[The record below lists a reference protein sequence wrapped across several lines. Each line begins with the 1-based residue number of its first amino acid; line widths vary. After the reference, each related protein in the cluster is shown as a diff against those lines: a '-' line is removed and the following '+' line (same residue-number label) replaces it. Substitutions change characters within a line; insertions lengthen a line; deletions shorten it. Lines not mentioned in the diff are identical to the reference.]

1 MRLLTTNRFEKD
13 LKRAIKRGKD
23 LDKLWKIDEQL
34 LNNKPLE
41 KRHRPH
47 PLSGNYA
54 TAWECHIEPDWL
66 LIWNQEDDQLV
77 LSRTGT
83 HSDLFYLTH
92 FLTKKNVNN

>member
-23 LDKLWKIDEQL
+23 LDKLWKIVEQL

-66 LIWNQEDDQLV
+66 LIWNPEVDQLV

-83 HSDLFYLTH
+83 HSDLF
-92 FLTKKNVNN
+92 

>member
-1 MRLLTTNRFEKD
+1 MRLLTTKRFEED
-13 LKRAIKRGKD
+13 LKRVLKRGKD
-23 LDKLWKIDEQL
+23 LDKLWEIVEL
-34 LNNKPLE
+34 LLDNKPLE

-66 LIWNQEDDQLV
+66 MIWNQEDDQLV

-83 HSDLFYLTH
+83 HSDLF
-92 FLTKKNVNN
+92 

>member
-1 MRLLTTNRFEKD
+1 MRLLTTKRFEKD
-13 LKRAIKRGKD
+13 LKRALKRGKD
-23 LDKLWKIDEQL
+23 SDKLWKIVEL
-34 LNNKPLE
+34 LLDNKPLE

-83 HSDLFYLTH
+83 HSDLF
-92 FLTKKNVNN
+92 

>member
-23 LDKLWKIDEQL
+23 LDKLWKIVEQL

-47 PLSGNYA
+47 PLSGNYP
-54 TAWECHIEPDWL
+54 TAWECHPEPDWL
-66 LIWNQEDDQLV
+66 LIWNPEVDQLV

-83 HSDLFYLTH
+83 HSDLF
-92 FLTKKNVNN
+92 

>member
-23 LDKLWKIDEQL
+23 LDKLWKIVEL
-34 LNNKPLE
+34 LLDNKPLE

-54 TAWECHIEPDWL
+54 TASESHVEPDWL
-66 LIWNQEDDQLV
+66 LIWNQEVDQLV
-77 LSRTGT
+77 LKDRNTFMLGK
-83 HSDLFYLTH
+83 DYRD
-92 FLTKKNVNN
+92 

>member
-23 LDKLWKIDEQL
+23 LDKLWKIVEQL

-54 TAWECHIEPDWL
+54 ISWECHIEPDWL
-66 LIWNQEDDQLV
+66 LIWNPEVDQLV

-83 HSDLFYLTH
+83 HSDLF
-92 FLTKKNVNN
+92 

>member
-1 MRLLTTNRFEKD
+1 
-13 LKRAIKRGKD
+13 
-23 LDKLWKIDEQL
+23 

-41 KRHRPH
+41 KHHRPH

-66 LIWNQEDDQLV
+66 LIWNPEVDQLV

-83 HSDLFYLTH
+83 HSDLF
-92 FLTKKNVNN
+92 

>member
-1 MRLLTTNRFEKD
+1 MRLLKTNRFKRD

-23 LDKLWKIDEQL
+23 LDKLWIIVEL
-34 LNNKPLE
+34 LLDNKPLE
-41 KRHRPH
+41 KLHRPH

-66 LIWNQEDDQLV
+66 LIWNPEVDQLV

-83 HSDLFYLTH
+83 HSDLF
-92 FLTKKNVNN
+92 

>member
-23 LDKLWKIDEQL
+23 LDKLWKIVEQL

-66 LIWNQEDDQLV
+66 LIWNQEVDQLV
-77 LSRTGT
+77 LKDRNTFMLGK
-83 HSDLFYLTH
+83 DCRD
-92 FLTKKNVNN
+92 

>member
-13 LKRAIKRGKD
+13 LKRAIKRRKD
-23 LDKLWKIDEQL
+23 LDKLWKIVEQL

-66 LIWNQEDDQLV
+66 LIWTPEVDQLV

-83 HSDLFYLTH
+83 HSDLF
-92 FLTKKNVNN
+92 

>member
-23 LDKLWKIDEQL
+23 LDKLWEIVEQL

-66 LIWNQEDDQLV
+66 LIWNLEVDQLV

-83 HSDLFYLTH
+83 HSDLF
-92 FLTKKNVNN
+92 

>member
-23 LDKLWKIDEQL
+23 LDKLWKIVEL
-34 LNNKPLE
+34 LLDNKPLE

-83 HSDLFYLTH
+83 HSDLF
-92 FLTKKNVNN
+92 

>member
-1 MRLLTTNRFEKD
+1 MRLLTTKRFEKE
-13 LKRAIKRGKD
+13 LKRALKRGKD
-23 LDKLWKIDEQL
+23 LDKLWEIVEL
-34 LNNKPLE
+34 LLDNKPLE

-83 HSDLFYLTH
+83 HSDLF
-92 FLTKKNVNN
+92 

>member
-23 LDKLWKIDEQL
+23 LDKLWKIVEQL

-54 TAWECHIEPDWL
+54 TAWECHIELDWL
-66 LIWNQEDDQLV
+66 PIWNQGDDQLV

-83 HSDLFYLTH
+83 HSDLF
-92 FLTKKNVNN
+92 

>member
-1 MRLLTTNRFEKD
+1 MRLLTTNRFERD

-23 LDKLWKIDEQL
+23 LDKLWKIVEL
-34 LNNKPLE
+34 LLDNKPLE

-54 TAWECHIEPDWL
+54 TAWECHREPDWL

-83 HSDLFYLTH
+83 HSDLF
-92 FLTKKNVNN
+92 

>member
-23 LDKLWKIDEQL
+23 LDKLWEIVEQL

-54 TAWECHIEPDWL
+54 TAWECHIEPDRL
-66 LIWNQEDDQLV
+66 LIWNPEIDQLV

-83 HSDLFYLTH
+83 HSDLF
-92 FLTKKNVNN
+92 

>member
-1 MRLLTTNRFEKD
+1 MRLLTTNRFERD
-13 LKRAIKRGKD
+13 LKRAIVRGKD
-23 LDKLWKIDEQL
+23 LDKLWKIVEL
-34 LNNKPLE
+34 LLDNKPLE

-83 HSDLFYLTH
+83 HSDLF
-92 FLTKKNVNN
+92 

>member
-23 LDKLWKIDEQL
+23 LDKLWKIVEQL

-66 LIWNQEDDQLV
+66 LIWNQEVDQLV
-77 LSRTGT
+77 LKDRNTFMLGK
-83 HSDLFYLTH
+83 DY
-92 FLTKKNVNN
+92 KD

>member
-1 MRLLTTNRFEKD
+1 MQ
-13 LKRAIKRGKD
+13 KRAIKRGKD
-23 LDKLWKIDEQL
+23 LDKLWKIVEQL

-47 PLSGNYA
+47 PLSGNHA

-83 HSDLFYLTH
+83 HSDLF
-92 FLTKKNVNN
+92 

>member
-1 MRLLTTNRFEKD
+1 MRLLTTNRFERD

-23 LDKLWKIDEQL
+23 LDKLWKIVEL
-34 LNNKPLE
+34 LLDNKPLE

-54 TAWECHIEPDWL
+54 TAWGCHIEPDWL

-83 HSDLFYLTH
+83 RSGLF
-92 FLTKKNVNN
+92 

>member
-23 LDKLWKIDEQL
+23 LDKLWKIVEQL

-54 TAWECHIEPDWL
+54 SAWECHIEPDWL
-66 LIWNQEDDQLV
+66 VIWNQEDDQLV
-77 LSRTGT
+77 LSRTGI
-83 HSDLFYLTH
+83 HSDLF
-92 FLTKKNVNN
+92 

>member
-1 MRLLTTNRFEKD
+1 MRLLTTNRFERD

-23 LDKLWKIDEQL
+23 LDKLLKIVEL
-34 LNNKPLE
+34 LLDNKPLE

-83 HSDLFYLTH
+83 HSDLF
-92 FLTKKNVNN
+92 

>member
-23 LDKLWKIDEQL
+23 LDKLWEIVEQL

-41 KRHRPH
+41 KCHRPH

-66 LIWNQEDDQLV
+66 LIWNPEVDQLV

-83 HSDLFYLTH
+83 HSDLFKLH
-92 FLTKKNVNN
+92 IFSLK